1 MDNTPPVSNSNDL
14 LGDTTNSVMDLLSG
28 PTNTAQN
35 TGGLLDTNQIQSNNV
50 NDLLGGSNDLL
61 G

>member
-35 TGGLLDTNQIQSNNV
+35 TGGLLDTN
-50 NDLLGGSNDLL
+50 
-61 G
+61 